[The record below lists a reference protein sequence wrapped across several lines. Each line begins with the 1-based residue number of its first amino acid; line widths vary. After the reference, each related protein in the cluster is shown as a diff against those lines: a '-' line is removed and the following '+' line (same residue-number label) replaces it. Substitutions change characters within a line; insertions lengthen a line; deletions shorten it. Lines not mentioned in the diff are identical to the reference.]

1 MNASAAVIDSL
12 FNIMHPS
19 LRRARRAA
27 FSHVVVRKRAEPVKF
42 PALANTTELELRW
55 KALILED
62 RRSNCV
68 TVGGTRQAAGSHG
81 LHEGTLTCRS
91 VCWLRQRSSSGAY
104 DREGMGAAQLQIAN
118 PLGRLDQ
125 RADLGRRI
133 MRRHM
138 LRFMTQEC
146 FTIFEAHS
154 GHPQPV
160 SIGMFEVVNSNAPE
174 SCRAR
179 PLEVRIVTV
188 GRPAPGGLPA
198 GIVDLGDGLAFVS
211 EDKFRVLAAAPFDD
225 GSRCP

>member
-68 TVGGTRQAAGSHG
+68 TVGGTRQTAGSNG

-179 PLEVRIVTV
+179 PFAKVYVLRSVMSDE
-188 GRPAPGGLPA
+188 
-198 GIVDLGDGLAFVS
+198 DGPVS
-211 EDKFRVLAAAPFDD
+211 SAAQ
-225 GSRCP
+225 R